1 MDLAHAHLYLNHIP
15 IVGSIILF
23 VFFVFSIIKKKE
35 SLVRISLWFFVCVA
49 LIILPVYFTGEPAEE
64 SVFKAAGIGEET
76 IEPHE
81 SAALI
86 SLIIMEV
93 IGAASLITL
102 LIFKK
107 DKKIPSWL
115 GYSLAVL
122 AIVYL
127 GSVGITANLG
137 GQIRHPEIKTEKTLT
152 N

>member
-1 MDLAHAHLYLNHIP
+1 MDLTHAHLYLNHLP
-15 IVGSIILF
+15 IIGSIILF
-23 VFFVFSIIKKKE
+23 VFFTYSVIKKKE
-35 SLVRISLWFFVCVA
+35 NLIRISLWFFICIA
-49 LIILPVYFTGEPAEE
+49 IIIIPVYFTGEPAEE
-64 SVFKAAGIGEET
+64 SVLKAAGIGEET

-81 SAALI
+81 SAALV

-102 LIFKK
+102 LKFKK

-115 GYSLAVL
+115 GYSLAIL

-127 GSVGITANLG
+127 GAVGVTANLG
-137 GQIRHPEIKTEKTLT
+137 GQIRHTEIRSEKTPT

>member
-1 MDLAHAHLYLNHIP
+1 MDLAHAHLYLNHFP
-15 IVGSIILF
+15 IIGSIILF
-23 VFFVFSIIKKKE
+23 ILFAYSIIKKKE
-35 SLVRISLWFFVCVA
+35 NLIRISLWFFVCIA
-49 LIILPVYFTGEPAEE
+49 LILIPVYFTGDPAEE
-64 SVFKAAGIGEET
+64 SIINSPGMSEEL

-81 SAALI
+81 SAALV

-93 IGAASLITL
+93 IGAASLLTV

-107 DKKIPSWL
+107 EKKIPSWL

-137 GQIRHPEIKTEKTLT
+137 GQIRHPEIRPEKTMT